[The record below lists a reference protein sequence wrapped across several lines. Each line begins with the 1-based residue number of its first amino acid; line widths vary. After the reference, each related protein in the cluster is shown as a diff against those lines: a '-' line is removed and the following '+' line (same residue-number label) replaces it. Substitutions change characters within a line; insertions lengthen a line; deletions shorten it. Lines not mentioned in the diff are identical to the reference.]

1 MYIIRRIKTKL
12 TNTGY
17 RLAARFGGTSTVLK
31 PLQRI
36 TNKKGSPRLVVF
48 GCLGNICRSP
58 YAHTRLVQLLKER
71 NLNSVEVKSFGIE
84 TTPGLPADKNAQR
97 IAKKLGLDL
106 ADHQTSRLD
115 PELIRQA
122 DLILVMEPTH
132 LRRLRRSVPE
142 AVGKSMLLGALA
154 IDQGFDV
161 IIEDPFMREDE
172 VFEKCFAQI
181 DQGLR
186 ILVDRL

>member
-71 NLNSVEVKSFGIE
+71 NLNSVEVKSLGINA
-84 TTPGLPADKNAQR
+84 TPALPADKNAQR

-122 DLILVMEPTH
+122 DLILVMETTH
-132 LRRLRRSVPE
+132 LRRLHRSVPE
-142 AVGKSMLLGALA
+142 AVGKRMLLGALA